1 MPISQAMQAKPC
13 VLIIDDEN
21 DIIEILTFILKR
33 HGMDVVPAYD
43 GIEALK
49 LLNTQKFS
57 GVVSDL
63 LMPNMDGLALLKIIR
78 GNKNTT
84 PFIFLSGNATSVDE
98 HEMINYGAYE
108 LIQKPD
114 LDKIPEA
121 LKKLFK
127 SHQEVEK
134 LENSSAEAQDFLDL
148 LHDFAKKTG

>member
-1 MPISQAMQAKPC
+1 MSISKTMQTKPC

-33 HGMDVVPAYD
+33 NGMDVVPAYD

-49 LLNTQKFS
+49 LLNTKKFS

-63 LMPNMDGLALLKIIR
+63 LMPNMDGLALLKIVR

-84 PFIFLSGNATSVDE
+84 PFIFLSGNATTDHE

-108 LIQKPD
+108 LIHKPELERVPD
-114 LDKIPEA
+114 A

-127 SHQEVEK
+127 SHLEVEK
-134 LENSSAEAQDFLDL
+134 LMNSSSEAQEFLDL
-148 LHDFAKKTG
+148 LHDAKKVG